1 MTGAVLKEKLAARIR
16 AHGPITVADY
26 MAACLADPDAGYYI
40 TRDPF
45 GKKGDFTTAPE
56 VSQMFGELIGAF
68 CLQAFQDLG
77 APEDFQLV
85 ELGPGRGTLMAD
97 LLRTA
102 SLRPEFVN
110 AAGLSLVETSPALRK
125 VQAKTLEKAPLAPAF
140 RDRFADVPDGPLILV
155 ANEFFDALP
164 VHQYIRTS
172 DGWRERM
179 IGLSG
184 DGNLCFGVGTGRLDD
199 TDLPAA
205 ARTAPEGAILET
217 QPAANA
223 IAQEI
228 GTRLARHGGV
238 ALVIDYGYVNTATG
252 DTLQAL
258 YKHAYDDVLAHP
270 GDADLTAHVNF
281 EALARAA
288 QDGGATPLP
297 PLEQGAFLLRL
308 GLLERAGAL
317 GAGKSHKVQE
327 TIRDAVERLA
337 APDQMGTLFKVL
349 AFSGDGRRLTPFDIP
364 AGSQQGFA
372 GQRGGGENG

>member
-1 MTGAVLKEKLAARIR
+1 MSGPALKEKLAARIR

-26 MAACLADPDAGYYI
+26 MAACLTDPDAGYYI

-45 GKKGDFTTAPE
+45 GTKGDFTTAPE

-68 CLQAFQDLG
+68 CLQAFLDLS
-77 APEDFQLV
+77 APKTFQLV

-102 SLRPEFVN
+102 SLRPEFVD
-110 AAGLSLVETSPALRK
+110 AASLSLVETSPTLRK
-125 VQAKTLEKAPLAPAF
+125 TQAKTLEKAPLEPSF

-164 VHQYIRTS
+164 IHQYIRTA

-179 IGLSG
+179 IGLSETG
-184 DGNLCFGVGTGRLDD
+184 ELCFGIGTGRLDD
-199 TDLPAA
+199 TELPPDAQN
-205 ARTAPEGAILET
+205 APEGTILET

-228 GTRLARHGGV
+228 GTRLARQGGA
-238 ALVIDYGYVNTATG
+238 ALIIDYGYLKTATG

-258 YKHAYDDVLAHP
+258 YKHDYDDVLAHP

-281 EALARAA
+281 ETLARAA
-288 QDGGATPLP
+288 QEGGATPLS
-297 PLEQGAFLLRL
+297 PLEQGEFLLRL

-317 GAGKSHKVQE
+317 GSGKSHKVQE

-337 APDQMGTLFKVL
+337 APDQMGALFKVL
-349 AFSGDGRRLTPFDIP
+349 ALSGDGRALAPFDM
-364 AGSQQGFA
+364 
-372 GQRGGGENG
+372 